1 MDIASD
7 AVHQVT
13 TQVNE
18 ALNARPQPQ
27 PTEDV
32 TFGAKLFEWTSTVTS
47 WFFFR
52 MPADQSAELREQ
64 MDGLTK
70 GFGSIRVE
78 ATIGDSIWQTS
89 VLVEAT
95 IGDSI
100 WQTSVFPEGSTK
112 QYMLPVKAAIRTAQG
127 LLAGESVGISVRVL
141 VS

>member
-89 VLVEAT
+89 V
-95 IGDSI
+95 
-100 WQTSVFPEGSTK
+100 FPEGSTK

>member
-27 PTEDV
+27 PTVDV

-89 VLVEAT
+89 V
-95 IGDSI
+95 
-100 WQTSVFPEGSTK
+100 FPEGSTK